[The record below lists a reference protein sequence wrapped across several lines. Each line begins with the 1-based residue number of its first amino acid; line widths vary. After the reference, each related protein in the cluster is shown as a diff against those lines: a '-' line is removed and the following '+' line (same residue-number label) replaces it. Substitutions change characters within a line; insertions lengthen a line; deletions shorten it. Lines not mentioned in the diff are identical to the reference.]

1 MTSLSY
7 CQHLENQ
14 IDENSV
20 KVNGASRS
28 NFVKFSDPNNKLC
41 DTIDIISTSEK
52 VNITFDII
60 QTIRGGF
67 TIKESVK
74 LIIPCDS
81 DNVIKPGTDFSEP
94 QFLMKIVNNKN
105 GA

>member
-1 MTSLSY
+1 M
-7 CQHLENQ
+7 
-14 IDENSV
+14 
-20 KVNGASRS
+20 KVNGVSRS
-28 NFVKFSDPNNKLC
+28 NFVTLSDPDNKLC
-41 DTIDIISTSEK
+41 DTIDILSTNEK
-52 VNITFDII
+52 VNITFNII

-94 QFLMKIVNNKN
+94 QFMMKIVNDKN